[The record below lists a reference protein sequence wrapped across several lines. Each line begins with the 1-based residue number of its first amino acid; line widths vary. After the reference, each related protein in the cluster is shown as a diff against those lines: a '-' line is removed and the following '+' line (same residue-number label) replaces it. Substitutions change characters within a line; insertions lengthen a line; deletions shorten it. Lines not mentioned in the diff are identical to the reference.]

1 MDISLFEYNRP
12 LRFKWTLLVKK
23 SFKPGKFIKFTKN
36 GYKPLQA
43 EIHRACLHRSRL
55 LTRGAT
61 LVHQQMTLASIF
73 SPYLS
78 DSVPQPLLP
87 MEPLSLT
94 HQFSVPL
101 CLFGSLI
108 HFYLWFL
115 LLTIL
120 YQPHGPFACL
130 FLWGLFYQSQF
141 LAWVSTLTPYY
152 YFASILSLN

>member
-61 LVHQQMTLASIF
+61 LVHQQRR
-73 SPYLS
+73 
-78 DSVPQPLLP
+78 LLP
-87 MEPLSLT
+87 FFPPICRIRSHSPSCQWSLYHWPINFPSLCASLVRLFIFICGFCYWLSSISPTVLL
-94 HQFSVPL
+94 HVFSSEACFTNPNFWL
-101 CLFGSLI
+101 E
-108 HFYLWFL
+108 YLPWHHTIIL
-115 LLTIL
+115 L
-120 YQPHGPFACL
+120 
-130 FLWGLFYQSQF
+130 
-141 LAWVSTLTPYY
+141 VS
-152 YFASILSLN
+152 SH